1 VTVAVLT
8 VIVGNCNCE
17 LQSINQSINQSI
29 ITAAPPTAC
38 V

>member
-17 LQSINQSINQSI
+17 LQSINQSINHNSSS
-29 ITAAPPTAC
+29 TDSMC
-38 V
+38 L